1 MPADWVIPTK
11 WSSSL
16 LSFCW
21 LLKPPW
27 CRRQFS
33 LEMVETRRSV
43 GRAPVVML
51 GVFGTQQTICIFL
64 KHPCRLITWIGSSSG
79 MGLEQHRIT
88 TSGIIHDYTI
98 LFYRRNRH
106 WTGNPVLNIPM
117 RCSETWWT
125 GARSGALGT
134 VSAWDG
140 CPWYYPL
147 VDEQFATCKIT
158 SFLEEKCSSDRNA
171 SNLFSLLLK
180 LPQLGKN
187 RSGLL
192 LSDFFGCPYYY
203 PILLSREDDP
213 IIPYPL
219 TVVLIIPWLSLWN
232 HIKPINTNNNQI
244 TLPVC

>member
-43 GRAPVVML
+43 GTAPVVML
-51 GVFGTQQTICIFL
+51 GVFGTRYHQVPSKAVCIFL
-64 KHPCRLITWIGSSSG
+64 KHPCRLIVWISSSSG

-98 LFYRRNRH
+98 LSYRRNRH
-106 WTGNPVLNIPM
+106 WTGNPGLNIPM

-180 LPQLGKN
+180 LPQLEKIGVDYHF
-187 RSGLL
+187 RIII
-192 LSDFFGCPYYY
+192 PYYY
-203 PILLSREDDP
+203 PVKMIPL
-213 IIPYPL
+213 IIPYNPIDSSL
-219 TVVLIIPWLSLWN
+219 NHPMIIP
-232 HIKPINTNNNQI
+232 IKPCKTNKH
-244 TLPVC
+244 